1 MRRPK
6 GGALTK
12 YDCIGGTY
20 NNTRVADDRIVDV
33 FVRLLGLHDGASI
46 AEIGAGNGSYAAAL
60 AGRGYR
66 VKAVECDEQ
75 ICRQAVPS
83 PFIEWLPGRAEQ
95 VPLDD
100 ESVSGVF
107 SVLAIH
113 HFEDQER
120 AFDEM
125 TRISPFGPIVILT
138 FDPRLGQET
147 WITDYFA
154 TIWANAFK
162 VFPPIHDVA
171 GLLEKATGREVEAVP
186 LLLPHDLRDNFAA
199 AGWRNPHRYLS
210 AAFRENIRAFRL
222 ADQAAIT
229 REIVRLSADLVD
241 GTWERRYGQV
251 LQLDEIDAGYRFLR
265 VFPA

>member
-1 MRRPK
+1 MTR
-6 GGALTK
+6 

-20 NNTRVADDRIVDV
+20 SNTRVADDRIVDIL
-33 FVRLLGLHDGASI
+33 VRLLGLHDGALI
-46 AEIGAGNGSYAAAL
+46 ADIGAGTGNYAAAL
-60 AGRGYR
+60 TGRGYR
-66 VKAVECDEQ
+66 VKAVEPASA
-75 ICRQAVPS
+75 ICRLAPPS
-83 PFIEWLPGRAEQ
+83 PLIEWLPALAEEL
-95 VPLDD
+95 PLDD
-100 ESVSGVF
+100 GSVSGVI
-107 SVLAIH
+107 SILAVH
-113 HFEDQER
+113 HFDDQER

-125 TRISPFGPIVILT
+125 ARISPFGPIVILT
-138 FDPRLGQET
+138 FDPRVGQES

-171 GLLEKATGREVEAVP
+171 GLLEKATGREVETIP
-186 LLLPHDLRDNFAA
+186 LFLPHDLRDNFVA
-199 AGWRNPHRYLS
+199 AGWRNPHRYL
-210 AAFRENIRAFRL
+210 AASFRENIRAFRL

-229 REIVRLSADLVD
+229 REIVRLSSDLAD

>member
-1 MRRPK
+1 MTR
-6 GGALTK
+6 

-20 NNTRVADDRIVDV
+20 NNTRVADDRIVDM
-33 FVRLLGLHDGASI
+33 FVRLLGLHDGALI
-46 AEIGAGNGSYAAAL
+46 ADIGAGTGNYAAAL

-66 VKAVECDEQ
+66 VMAVEPSSA
-75 ICRQAVPS
+75 IYRQVTPS
-83 PFIEWLPGRAEQ
+83 SLIEWLPALAEQ
-95 VPLDD
+95 LPLDD
-100 ESVSGVF
+100 ASVSGIISIL
-107 SVLAIH
+107 SVH
-113 HFEDQER
+113 HFDDQER

-125 TRISPFGPIVILT
+125 ARISPFGPIVILT
-138 FDPRLGQET
+138 FDPRVGQET
-147 WITDYFA
+147 WLTDYFA

-171 GLLEKATGREVEAVP
+171 GLLEKATGREVETIP
-186 LLLPHDLRDNFAA
+186 LQIPHDLMDNFAA

-210 AAFRENIRAFRL
+210 ASFRENIRAFRL

-229 REIVRLSADLVD
+229 REIVRLSKDLAD
-241 GTWERRYGQV
+241 GTWERRYSQV